1 MARRFSRRSLLKGGA
16 LAASSTLCGSFS
28 ILPGGE
34 SPNEKLNIGIIGAG
48 GKGASDL
55 AGVSSENIAAL
66 CDVDS
71 GRAAGSFKRHPK
83 AARYTDYRKMLEKEK
98 GLDAVTVSTPD
109 HHHAPAALMAMAMGK
124 HVYCQKPLT
133 HSVSEARLMR
143 EAAKKY
149 TVATQM
155 GNQGHGEHGSRRMVE
170 LIRAGTLG
178 TVKEVHVW
186 SDRPIWPQGVKRPAK
201 AQPVPAGLDWDLW
214 LGPAPERPYHP
225 AYVPFKWRGWWDFGT
240 GALGDMACHN
250 WDIAYWALELGL
262 PETIEAT
269 SSPLFKES
277 APAWSVIRYRF
288 PAIASRP
295 AVHLTWY
302 DGPKRPP
309 AKLFEGEKVSGN
321 GSIIVGDKGKLY
333 IPHYWGDGMLL
344 PKKDFVG
351 FKPPKATL
359 PRSPGHYK
367 EWVVACKGGP
377 AALSNFD
384 YSAQL
389 TEAVLLGN
397 LAVRLGGKVNWDAK
411 NMKVTGRPEAEPLI
425 KRAYRP
431 GYMT

>member
-1 MARRFSRRSLLKGGA
+1 MARRLSRRSLLKGGA
-16 LAASSTLCGSFS
+16 LAAGSALCGSFN

-71 GRAAGSFKRHPK
+71 SRAAGSLKRYPK
-83 AARYTDYRKMLEKEK
+83 AARYADYRKMLEKEK

-109 HHHAPAALMAMAMGK
+109 HHHAPAALMAMALGK

-149 TVATQM
+149 KVATQM
-155 GNQGHGEHGSRRMVE
+155 GNQGHSEDGSRRMVE

-201 AQPVPAGLDWDLW
+201 SQPVPAGLDWDLW
-214 LGPAPERPYHP
+214 LGPAPTRPYHS

-250 WDIAYWALELGL
+250 WDIAYDALKLGL

-288 PAIASRP
+288 PAIAGRP

-309 AKLFEGEKVSGN
+309 AELFEGEKVSGN

-333 IPHYWGDGMLL
+333 VPHYWGDGTLL

-351 FKPPKATL
+351 FKAPKPSL

-367 EWVVACKGGP
+367 EWLAACKGGP

-397 LAVRLGGKVNWDAK
+397 LAVRLGGKVNWDAE

-431 GYMT
+431 GYMA